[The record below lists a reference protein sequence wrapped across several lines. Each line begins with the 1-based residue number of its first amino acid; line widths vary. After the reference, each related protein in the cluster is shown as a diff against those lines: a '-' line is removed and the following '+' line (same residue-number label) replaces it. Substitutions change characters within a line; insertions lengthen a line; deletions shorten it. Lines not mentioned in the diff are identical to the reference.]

1 MTVPD
6 LRHNRAHLEQVRL
19 EIDASAFV
27 QERGLLVAR
36 VVQNTDAVDPVA
48 DQTDDIV
55 RRVLLERQIQKL
67 FVLTPFLIIFD
78 KRRNDRRAALCG
90 DQKRLLLSLLVVKIL
105 PLELV
110 ERQKQPPGTL
120 DELQPVVRRDGTL
133 VRSLKQADADL
144 RFHLLHGSAQSGLR
158 NIQVQRRLVDRACLR
173 HCHNVPQLLHI
184 HPNPSLCPSGLSSVI
199 LTGPQFRITILSKNS
214 ILHKSRSQKRLC
226 FGCIATMRNWFYH
239 VPPDFLYTC
248 SKGAGLLSVLQIKK
262 KEERIKCQQL

>member
-133 VRSLKQADADL
+133 VRSLKRGQAGQA
-144 RFHLLHGSAQSGLR
+144 GGLCR
-158 NIQVQRRLVDRACLR
+158 
-173 HCHNVPQLLHI
+173 VPQ
-184 HPNPSLCPSGLSSVI
+184 
-199 LTGPQFRITILSKNS
+199 
-214 ILHKSRSQKRLC
+214 
-226 FGCIATMRNWFYH
+226 
-239 VPPDFLYTC
+239 
-248 SKGAGLLSVLQIKK
+248 
-262 KEERIKCQQL
+262 